1 MRQRGASITDMG
13 PTVLIVDDHPG
24 FRRMARRML
33 EEGGF
38 HVVAEA
44 VDAAGALAAVHE
56 HRPQLVLLD
65 IQLPDLDG
73 FAVAEALVVGTDSPV
88 VVLTSSR
95 SASDYGSRIGRSP
108 ARGFVPKAELS
119 GPVLADLFQA
129 AG

>member
-1 MRQRGASITDMG
+1 MR
-13 PTVLIVDDHPG
+13 PTVLIVDDHSG

-33 EEGGF
+33 ENGGF
-38 HVVAEA
+38 DVVAEA
-44 VDAAGALAAVHE
+44 VDAAGALAAVHK

-65 IQLPDLDG
+65 IQLPDRSG
-73 FAVAEALVVGTDSPV
+73 FAVADTLAVGTDPPV

-119 GPVLADLFQA
+119 GPALAELFQA

>member
-1 MRQRGASITDMG
+1 M
-13 PTVLIVDDHPG
+13 IVDDHAG

-33 EEGGF
+33 ENGGF
-38 HVVAEA
+38 DVVAEA

-65 IQLPDLDG
+65 VQLPDLDG
-73 FAVAEALVVGTDSPV
+73 FAVAEALAVGADPPV

-119 GPVLADLFQA
+119 GPALAELFQA

>member
-1 MRQRGASITDMG
+1 MR
-13 PTVLIVDDHPG
+13 PTVLIVDDHAG

-38 HVVAEA
+38 SVVAEA
-44 VDAAGALAAVHE
+44 GDAASALAAVAE

-65 IQLPDLDG
+65 VQLPDLDG
-73 FAVAEALVVGTDSPV
+73 LAVAEALAEGDDPPI

-95 SASDYGSRIGRSP
+95 NASDYGSRLVRSP

-119 GPVLADLFQA
+119 GLALTELLRA

>member
-1 MRQRGASITDMG
+1 MR
-13 PTVLIVDDHPG
+13 PTVLIVDDHAG

-33 EEGGF
+33 ENGGF
-38 HVVAEA
+38 DVVAEA

-65 IQLPDLDG
+65 VQLPDLDG
-73 FAVAEALVVGTDSPV
+73 FAVAEALAVGAGPPV

-108 ARGFVPKAELS
+108 AQGFVPKAELS
-119 GPVLADLFQA
+119 GSVLADLFQA